1 MDSFIHADIFFF
13 ITSVAVILMAVLFC
27 MAGFYLIPTLKNFR
41 DISKTLK
48 RGVEKA
54 EEGIENA
61 YNHVEDS
68 PIFRF
73 IFGRGKKRNH
83 K

>member
-1 MDSFIHADIFFF
+1 MESIIHADIFFF
-13 ITSVAVILMAVLFC
+13 ITSIAVIVTTALIIVAS
-27 MAGFYLIPTLKNFR
+27 FYIIPTLRNFR
-41 DISKTLK
+41 DISRTLK
-48 RGVEKA
+48 RGVDSA
-54 EEGIENA
+54 EEAIEDA

-73 IFGRGKKRNH
+73 IFGKKKRKNH